1 MKTVAKGAVLLSL
14 FCLLLLG
21 VIVIGGNSSHPV
33 HTENVSCDT
42 GTGVSCHA
50 TLVNENN
57 KTGYYLAVKV
67 IGYDADGNVVTT
79 YTNDATDG
87 GDGIMDVPPGGTDN
101 ISISTSSPSRV
112 VDGDIRVIDVE
123 AVE

>member
-1 MKTVAKGAVLLSL
+1 MKTVAKGTVLISL
-14 FCLLLLG
+14 VCLLLLG
-21 VIVIGGNSSHPV
+21 AILFGGNSSRPV
-33 HTENVSCDT
+33 HAQNVSCDT
-42 GTGVSCHA
+42 GTGVSCDV

-57 KTGYYLAVKV
+57 ETGYYLAVKV

-79 YTNDATDG
+79 YTNDGTDG

-101 ISISTSSPSRV
+101 ISISTSSPARV
-112 VDGDIRVIDVE
+112 VEGDVRVIDVE